1 MANSKTTTLDKLLIP
16 SLLPRVY
23 DFWFQH
29 IPSNERLLL
38 PSPEDWK
45 KWFFKSDDFDSACTS
60 QFSPILAAMHEANLS
75 AEDILSRTR
84 PCTPQAW
91 LALVIFL
98 DQLPRNIYRG
108 EASRVVFEF
117 FDPRART
124 IALKAVDAGYP
135 ANSGSPSRYLQAH
148 RIWFYL
154 PFIHAEDLRM
164 QELAREKYQEMGED
178 LTRLLDCDATALS
191 DDERECRRVLVENRA
206 RLEEQ
211 LALHFRVQREHY
223 DPIARFGRF
232 PHRSAAL
239 GREMSDEERR
249 FVEEGNTFGQ

>member
-1 MANSKTTTLDKLLIP
+1 MANKQPLPLHELLIP

-29 IPSNERLLL
+29 IHSNERLLL

-60 QFSPILAAMHEANLS
+60 QFSPILAAIHEANLS
-75 AEDILSRTR
+75 AEDILSRTH
-84 PCTPQAW
+84 PSTPQAW
-91 LALVIFL
+91 LALIILL

-108 EASRVVFEF
+108 ESSRVVFEF

-124 IALKAVDAGYP
+124 IALEVADAGYP
-135 ANSGSPSRYLQAH
+135 ATSPFRYRQAQ

-164 QELAREKYQEMGED
+164 QELAGEKYQEMGED
-178 LTRLLDCDATALS
+178 LTRLLDGDATGLS
-191 DDERECRRVLVENRA
+191 DDEQECRRVLAENRA

-211 LALHFRVQREHY
+211 LDLHFRVRREHY
-223 DPIARFGRF
+223 EPDVRFGRF
-232 PHRSAAL
+232 PHRNAVL
-239 GREMSDEERR
+239 GRGMSEEERR
-249 FVEEGNTFGQ
+249 FVEGGNTFG